1 MLGPRM
7 LVVCRRTRTRSSGTP
22 TRPNGR
28 DLPNRPGDP
37 VIARVAALAHPRESG
52 GTVLALSSD
61 SAVRVR
67 PARSGDLKALAA
79 VRRESWWVAY
89 RALIPPDELL
99 RLNDGRTVHRMAAA
113 LSSSQHRILLVEDR
127 ERGPVGYAWLGPHR
141 EGIGGHQGEILELYL
156 HPAAQ
161 GHGLGRRLLVDG
173 IWWLVDRGLQPVL
186 VWVLAAN
193 PARHF
198 YEACGGVRV
207 GQGPVIVGGR
217 QLLRVAYSWASSLP
231 LPL

>member
-1 MLGPRM
+1 MRAPIATLARAAQ
-7 LVVCRRTRTRSSGTP
+7 SG
-22 TRPNGR
+22 
-28 DLPNRPGDP
+28 
-37 VIARVAALAHPRESG
+37 I
-52 GTVLALSSD
+52 TVLGLSSD
-61 SAVRVR
+61 RAIRVR

-89 RALIPPDELL
+89 RGLIPHGELL
-99 RLNDGRTVHRMAAA
+99 RLNDGRTVHRMAAV
-113 LSSSQHRILLVEDR
+113 LSSSRHRILLVEDD
-127 ERGPVGYAWLGPHR
+127 EHGPMGYAWLGPHR
-141 EGIGGHQGEILELYL
+141 EGLGGHQGEILELYL

-161 GHGLGRRLLVDG
+161 GRGLGRRLLVEG
-173 IWWLVDRGLQPVL
+173 IWWLVDRGLHPVL

-207 GQGPVIVGGR
+207 GQGPVTVGGR
-217 QLLRVAYSWASSLP
+217 TLLRLAYSWSSTLP

>member
-1 MLGPRM
+1 MGGR
-7 LVVCRRTRTRSSGTP
+7 P
-22 TRPNGR
+22 TG
-28 DLPNRPGDP
+28 RPGAP
-37 VIARVAALAHPRESG
+37 LRAPIATLARAAQSG
-52 GTVLALSSD
+52 ITVLGLSSD
-61 SAVRVR
+61 RAIRVR

-89 RALIPPDELL
+89 RGLIPHGELL
-99 RLNDGRTVHRMAAA
+99 RLNDGRTVHRMAAV
-113 LSSSQHRILLVEDR
+113 LSSSRHRILLVEDD
-127 ERGPVGYAWLGPHR
+127 EHGPMGYAWLGPHR
-141 EGIGGHQGEILELYL
+141 EGLGGHQGEILELYL

-161 GHGLGRRLLVDG
+161 GRGLGRRLLVEG
-173 IWWLVDRGLQPVL
+173 IWWLVDRGLHPVL

-207 GQGPVIVGGR
+207 GQGPVTVGGR
-217 QLLRVAYSWASSLP
+217 TLLRLAYSWSSTLP